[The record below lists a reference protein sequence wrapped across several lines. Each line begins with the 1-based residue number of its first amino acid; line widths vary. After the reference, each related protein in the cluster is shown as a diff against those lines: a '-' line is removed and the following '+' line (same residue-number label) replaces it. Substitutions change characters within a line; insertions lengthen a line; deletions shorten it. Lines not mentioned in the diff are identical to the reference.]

1 MVPGKKAKK
10 QIQNLRQNKFQ
21 KLFYTLIHLCVYI
34 YHRLSSTISL
44 LSSPPMFGSQF
55 FVAPLWQNLS
65 PLASHCLLR
74 PANVGI
80 QCTVPNVQRSHR
92 WQDMEQRKNLASAAG
107 PRGLTPNC
115 SGNNVSTTNEYYI
128 NIKTFKDL
136 EIHREG

>member
-34 YHRLSSTISL
+34 YHRLSSTTSL

-55 FVAPLWQNLS
+55 FVAPLCQNLS

-74 PANVGI
+74 QPGSCKRRNSVHGAK
-80 QCTVPNVQRSHR
+80 CTKVTQMARHGTEKKRGFRHR
-92 WQDMEQRKNLASAAG
+92 TQ
-107 PRGLTPNC
+107 GLTPNC
-115 SGNNVSTTNEYYI
+115 SGNNVSTTNEY
-128 NIKTFKDL
+128 
-136 EIHREG
+136 